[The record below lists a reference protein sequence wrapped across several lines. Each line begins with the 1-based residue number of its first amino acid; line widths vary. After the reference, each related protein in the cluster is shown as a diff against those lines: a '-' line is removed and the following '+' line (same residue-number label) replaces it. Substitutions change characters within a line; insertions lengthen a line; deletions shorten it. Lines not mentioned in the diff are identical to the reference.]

1 MADQD
6 PTPKVLM
13 KAELSLDPALV
24 AAVERFIAAINLV
37 KASSDVRDHDYFS
50 SVCTVLIGQGLR
62 ACMRSDGAASISPK
76 DREAILD
83 LLDQSEAPP
92 WWENHEG
99 TAPGSP
105 HKSAERE
112 DD

>member
-6 PTPKVLM
+6 PTPKDLM

-24 AAVERFIAAINLV
+24 AAVERIIAAINLV
-37 KASSDVRDHDYFS
+37 KALSDVRDHDHFS
-50 SVCTVLIGQGLR
+50 LVCTVLIGQGLR
-62 ACMRSDGAASISPK
+62 ACMRSDGAGSISPK

-92 WWENHEG
+92 WWESHGG

-105 HKSAERE
+105 HKPAERE

>member
-1 MADQD
+1 MLEHE
-6 PTPKVLM
+6 PWLTIHPK
-13 KAELSLDPALV
+13 AL
-24 AAVERFIAAINLV
+24 
-37 KASSDVRDHDYFS
+37 SDVRDHDHFS
-50 SVCTVLIGQGLR
+50 LVCTVLIGQGLR
-62 ACMRSDGAASISPK
+62 ACMRSDGAGSISPK

-83 LLDQSEAPP
+83 LLDQSEVPP

-105 HKSAERE
+105 HKPAERE

>member
-1 MADQD
+1 VADQD

-24 AAVERFIAAINLV
+24 AAVERFIAAINMV
-37 KASSDVRDHDYFS
+37 KASSDVRDHDHFS

-62 ACMRSDGAASISPK
+62 ACIRSDSAGSISPK

-99 TAPGSP
+99 AAPGSP
-105 HKSAERE
+105 HKPAERE

>member
-13 KAELSLDPALV
+13 KTELSLDPALV

-37 KASSDVRDHDYFS
+37 KALPDVRDHFS
-50 SVCTVLIGQGLR
+50 SVCAVLIGQGLR
-62 ACMRSDGAASISPK
+62 DCMRSDGAGSISPK

-105 HKSAERE
+105 HKPAERE

>member
-1 MADQD
+1 
-6 PTPKVLM
+6 V

-24 AAVERFIAAINLV
+24 SAVERFIAAIDLV
-37 KASSDVRDHDYFS
+37 KALSDVPDHDHFS

-62 ACMRSDGAASISPK
+62 ACMRSDGAGSISPK

-92 WWENHEG
+92 WWESYEG
-99 TAPGSP
+99 TARGSP
-105 HKSAERE
+105 RKPAERE